1 MSSRVTSLYK
11 ASSRDNPPSF
21 FMNQIFA
28 TSLTERFMSMFLE
41 ECAKLSESKPHLDN
55 EELEERAY
63 EITSM
68 YFYLSAKEKLPQVL
82 LSDWGEGM
90 E

>member
-1 MSSRVTSLYK
+1 
-11 ASSRDNPPSF
+11 
-21 FMNQIFA
+21 MNQTFA
-28 TSLTERFMSMFLE
+28 LSLTERFQSMFLE
-41 ECAKLSESKPHLDN
+41 ECAKLSESRPYLDD

-68 YFYLSAKEKLPQVL
+68 YFYLSAKEKLPSVL
-82 LSDWGEGM
+82 LSNWGEGM

>member
-1 MSSRVTSLYK
+1 MFSKGQSQHR
-11 ASSRDNPPSF
+11 ASSRRTPFLF

-28 TSLTERFMSMFLE
+28 TSLTERFTSMFLE
-41 ECAKLSESKPHLDN
+41 ECSKLSESKPYLDD
-55 EELEERAY
+55 EELEEKAY

-68 YFYLSAKEKLPQVL
+68 YFYLSAKEKLPIVL

>member
-1 MSSRVTSLYK
+1 
-11 ASSRDNPPSF
+11 
-21 FMNQIFA
+21 MNQQIHA
-28 TSLTERFMSMFLE
+28 LSLTERFNSMFLE
-41 ECAKLSESKPHLDN
+41 ECAKLAEYHPELDG

-68 YFYLSAKEKLPQVL
+68 YFYLSAKEKLPMVL

>member
-1 MSSRVTSLYK
+1 MS
-11 ASSRDNPPSF
+11 
-21 FMNQIFA
+21 QIFA
-28 TSLTERFMSMFLE
+28 DSLTQKFYSMFFD
-41 ECAKLSESKPHLDN
+41 ECAKLSEAKPYLDN

-68 YFYLSAKEKLPQVL
+68 YFYLSAKEKLPKVL

>member
-1 MSSRVTSLYK
+1 
-11 ASSRDNPPSF
+11 
-21 FMNQIFA
+21 MNQQIFA
-28 TSLTERFMSMFLE
+28 LSITERFEKMFLE
-41 ECAKLSESKPHLDN
+41 ECARLADSAPYLDG

-68 YFYLSAKEKLPQVL
+68 YFYLSAKERLPAIL

>member
-1 MSSRVTSLYK
+1 
-11 ASSRDNPPSF
+11 
-21 FMNQIFA
+21 MNQQIYA
-28 TSLTERFMSMFLE
+28 LSITERFEKMFLE
-41 ECAKLSESKPHLDN
+41 ECAKLAEFHPELDS

-68 YFYLSAKEKLPQVL
+68 YFYLSAKERLPAVL

>member
-1 MSSRVTSLYK
+1 
-11 ASSRDNPPSF
+11 
-21 FMNQIFA
+21 MNQIFA
-28 TSLTERFMSMFLE
+28 DSLQQRFESMFFE
-41 ECAKLSESKPHLDN
+41 ECAKLATYHPELDGD
-55 EELEERAY
+55 ELEERAY

-68 YFYLSAKEKLPQVL
+68 YFYLSAKEKLPAVL

>member
-1 MSSRVTSLYK
+1 MTQL
-11 ASSRDNPPSF
+11 
-21 FMNQIFA
+21 FA
-28 TSLTERFMSMFLE
+28 LSMTERFQSMFLE
-41 ECAKLSESKPHLDN
+41 ECAKLATYHPELDD

-68 YFYLSAKEKLPQVL
+68 YFYLSAKERLPMVL

>member
-1 MSSRVTSLYK
+1 
-11 ASSRDNPPSF
+11 
-21 FMNQIFA
+21 
-28 TSLTERFMSMFLE
+28 MFLE
-41 ECAKLSESKPHLDN
+41 ECAKLDEFHPEIDGD
-55 EELEERAY
+55 ELEERAY

>member
-1 MSSRVTSLYK
+1 MNTT
-11 ASSRDNPPSF
+11 
-21 FMNQIFA
+21 NQIFA
-28 TSLTERFMSMFLE
+28 ESLKDRFISMFLE
-41 ECAKLSESKPHLDN
+41 ECATLSEGHPYLDD

-68 YFYLSAKEKLPQVL
+68 YFYLSAKEKLPMVL

>member
-1 MSSRVTSLYK
+1 
-11 ASSRDNPPSF
+11 
-21 FMNQIFA
+21 MNQIFA
-28 TSLTERFMSMFLE
+28 LSLTERFESMFLE
-41 ECAKLSESKPHLDN
+41 ECAKLSEAKPYLDD

-68 YFYLSAKEKLPQVL
+68 YFYLSAKERLPAVF
-82 LSDWGEGM
+82 LSDWGEGL

>member
-1 MSSRVTSLYK
+1 MNTT
-11 ASSRDNPPSF
+11 
-21 FMNQIFA
+21 NQIFA
-28 TSLTERFMSMFLE
+28 ASLKDRFISMFLE
-41 ECAKLSESKPHLDN
+41 ECAKLDEFHPELDGD
-55 EELEERAY
+55 ELEEKAY

-68 YFYLSAKEKLPQVL
+68 YFYLSAKEKLPSVL